1 MKIYTKTGDHG
12 LTGLFA
18 GPRVRKD
25 DVRIEA
31 YGAVDEL
38 NAFLGLARSQ
48 ELPAEIEESL
58 ARVQNELFAV
68 GAELATPD
76 PVAHG
81 TALIGPAH
89 AEALEKAIDALE
101 TNLPPLRQFILPAGT
116 VAATH
121 LHVARGICRKAER
134 RVVTLAAGNF
144 AGFENVLV
152 YLNRLGDYLFVA
164 ARYANHTAG
173 ASEVPWT
180 KPG

>member
-1 MKIYTKTGDHG
+1 MKIYTKTGDSG
-12 LTGLFA
+12 QTGLFA

-48 ELPAEIEESL
+48 ALPAEIETCL

-76 PVAHG
+76 PVKHK
-81 TALIGPAH
+81 TAMIGPAH
-89 AEALEKAIDALE
+89 IEALEWAIDALE
-101 TNLPPLRQFILPAGT
+101 ANLQPLRQFVLPAGT
-116 VAATH
+116 AAAAH
-121 LHVARGICRKAER
+121 LHVARGICRRAER
-134 RVVTLAAGNF
+134 RLVTLSSENPALF
-144 AGFENVLV
+144 QNVLT

-164 ARYANHTAG
+164 ARSANHTAG
-173 ASEVPWT
+173 AAEVPWT
-180 KPG
+180 KPS

>member
-1 MKIYTKTGDHG
+1 MKIYTKTGDAG

-38 NAFLGLARSQ
+38 NAFIGLARSQ
-48 ELPAEIEESL
+48 ALPPEVEACL

-76 PVAHG
+76 PVKQG
-81 TALIGPAH
+81 TALIGAPH
-89 AEALEKAIDALE
+89 FEALEQAIDALE
-101 TNLPPLRQFILPAGT
+101 AKLPPLRQFVLPAGT
-116 VAATH
+116 PAAAH
-121 LHVARGICRKAER
+121 LHVASGICRRAER
-134 RVVTLAAGNF
+134 RVITLAGENTASF
-144 AGFENVLV
+144 QNVLI

-164 ARYANHTAG
+164 ARWANHSAG
-173 ASEVPWT
+173 AAEVPWN